1 MQGMH
6 NRILFSKI
14 LVAIDGSTSA
24 KRAFEWSIYLAGKC
38 DSRLEVLHVVPCE
51 FGGDSV
57 NTFDLV
63 EELKDKG
70 KKILEQCKKVA
81 VKKNISTKIFS
92 DLGDPAKIIIE
103 LAKSNDYDLIVMGSR
118 GRSAFKELL
127 LGSVT
132 QKVIHHAKCPVMVVR

>member
-1 MQGMH
+1 M
-6 NRILFSKI
+6 
-14 LVAIDGSTSA
+14 AINGSTSA
-24 KRAFEWSIYLAGKC
+24 KRAFEQSLYLAGKC
-38 DSRLEVLHVVPCE
+38 DSKLEVVHVVPCK

-63 EELKDKG
+63 EELKSKG

-81 VKKNISTKIFS
+81 VKKNISIKTFS
-92 DLGDPAKIIIE
+92 DLGDPAKIILD

-132 QKVIHHAKCPVMVVR
+132 QKVAHHAKCPVMVVR

>member
-1 MQGMH
+1 M
-6 NRILFSKI
+6 
-14 LVAIDGSTSA
+14 AIDGSQSS
-24 KRAFEWSIYLAGKC
+24 KRAFEQSIFLAAKC
-38 DSRLEVLHVVPCE
+38 DSKLEVVHVVPCE

-57 NTFDLV
+57 NTFELV
-63 EELKDKG
+63 EELKNKG

-81 VKKNISTKIFS
+81 AKKNILIKTFS

-132 QKVIHHAKCPVMVVR
+132 QKVAHHAKCPVMVVR

>member
-24 KRAFEWSIYLAGKC
+24 KRAFEWSIYLASKC
-38 DSRLEVLHVVPCE
+38 DSRLEVMHVVPCE

-63 EELKDKG
+63 EDLKNKG
-70 KKILEQCKKVA
+70 KKILDNARK
-81 VKKNISTKIFS
+81 
-92 DLGDPAKIIIE
+92 
-103 LAKSNDYDLIVMGSR
+103 
-118 GRSAFKELL
+118 
-127 LGSVT
+127 
-132 QKVIHHAKCPVMVVR
+132 